1 MKAVVDVARQFGRFQ
16 RNARLYLLNNAL
28 SGVTTGIVL
37 VLYNLYL
44 VSLGYST
51 AFVGQILFIGTVG
64 GGIAIFPAGY
74 VIDRVRAKP
83 ILIVSNFLI
92 GLIGIGQILFRQPIP
107 LLVSS
112 FFAGIALVFTVVIN
126 APFLTRNSD
135 PGERSALFS
144 MNISIG
150 LITLVIGEVLGGAL
164 PLWFQAQS
172 WLMAPLPGWAGV
184 LLANQPGPR
193 SYQLALLFAGLIAA
207 PSFVPL
213 FLLRE
218 AGRPSVAG
226 SAAERPAVEQPVA
239 EQPET
244 GQPIPERST
253 TGHPQGASLHVDNAP
268 PAPARDVRRD
278 LVVLAKL
285 VRTPFFV
292 LLLVYAFTGSG
303 AGLVVPYFNIFFV
316 QHLRASSA
324 LFGLIDGGANAA
336 TALLTLAAP
345 WLAAH
350 FGRLRSVEVTRLF
363 SIPLL
368 LTIGL
373 SGVLPL
379 AALLYPLRQGI
390 MDMSNG
396 VLQVYSMEVVEER
409 YRGLANSAYQVAYQV
424 PWALTVSLGGLL
436 IARLGYTPLFLA
448 TALCYLIAIGVL
460 WSRSKASS
468 KMEMKSARDK

>member
-1 MKAVVDVARQFGRFQ
+1 MKAIVDVARQFGRFQ
-16 RNARLYLLNNAL
+16 RNAQLYLINNAL

-51 AFVGQILFIGTVG
+51 AFVGQVLFIGTVG

-74 VIDRVRAKP
+74 IIDRVRAKP

-92 GLIGIGQILFRQPIP
+92 GLIGIGQILFRRPLP

-135 PGERSALFS
+135 PGERSSLFS

-164 PLWFQAQS
+164 PLWFRAQG
-172 WLMAPLPGWAGV
+172 WLMAPLPGWAGG
-184 LLANQPGPR
+184 LLASQPDPR
-193 SYQLALLFAGLIAA
+193 SYQLAMLFAGLIAA

-213 FLLRE
+213 FMLRE
-218 AGRPSVAG
+218 AGRPSPGRPPAG
-226 SAAERPAVEQPVA
+226 RPSP
-239 EQPET
+239 
-244 GQPIPERST
+244 GR
-253 TGHPQGASLHVDNAP
+253 PQGASLHIENP
-268 PAPARDVRRD
+268 PPTQVGGMRQN
-278 LVVLAKL
+278 LGVLAKL
-285 VRTPFFV
+285 IRTSFFFLV
-292 LLLVYAFTGSG
+292 LVYAFTGAG
-303 AGLVVPYFNIFFV
+303 AGLIVPYFNIFFV

-324 LFGLIDGGANAA
+324 LFGLIDGGANAT

-350 FGRLRSVEVTRLF
+350 IGRIRSVEVTRLS

-373 SGVLPL
+373 SGILPL
-379 AALLYPLRQGI
+379 AAVLYPFRQGI

-396 VLQVYSMEVVEER
+396 VLQAYSMEVVEER
-409 YRGLANSAYQVAYQV
+409 YRGLANSSYQVAYQL
-424 PWALTVSLGGLL
+424 PWAVAVSLGGLL
-436 IARLGYTPLFLA
+436 IARLGYQPLFLA
-448 TALCYLIAIGVL
+448 TALCYLAAIGVL
-460 WSRSKASS
+460 WARSKAW
-468 KMEMKSARDK
+468 